1 VLSLVRSIYVRKKYL
16 FGFKYYWKNLFQSD
30 KWRYC
35 VRMGYKK
42 AIFANY
48 VISRKTTQYLS
59 ENLFALLLYTQ
70 RKQIYRPE
78 PLFTTATS
86 ANVTTHFSVCCFLSI
101 SRLSHEFY
109 IEPPAQKYFKIR
121 LLHSF
126 AKLRKTTIS
135 FVTSLPSSVRP
146 SVWPHGITRLPLDKY
161 WGTLIFED
169 FSKVCRETSRC
180 IKIWH
185 K

>member
-1 VLSLVRSIYVRKKYL
+1 MVLNITE
-16 FGFKYYWKNLFQSD
+16 KNLFQSD

-35 VRMGYKK
+35 VRMGYNN
-42 AIFANY
+42 AIFAKY

-59 ENLFALLLYTQ
+59 EKLFALLLYTQ

-86 ANVTTHFSVCCFLSI
+86 ANVTTHSSVCCFLPI
-101 SRLSHEFY
+101 SRLSHEFC

-126 AKLRKTTIS
+126 ARRLLAS
-135 FVTSLPSSVRP
+135 SPLSLLPSVHLSDRM
-146 SVWPHGITRLPLDKY
+146 
-161 WGTLIFED
+161 E
-169 FSKVCRETSRC
+169 
-180 IKIWH
+180 
-185 K
+185 